1 MRAEPTVEKDGT
13 RTGVLASLT
22 EYIKDVRVEMTK
34 VSWPPRAELR
44 ESTIVVIV
52 MVVIVSIFIG
62 IVDRGL
68 SFAFEALIR
77 LLG

>member
-1 MRAEPTVEKDGT
+1 VRAEPTVEKDGT
-13 RTGVLASLT
+13 RTGVYAGLK

>member
-1 MRAEPTVEKDGT
+1 VRAEPTVEKNGA
-13 RTGVLASLT
+13 RTGVLASVK
-22 EYIKDVRVEMTK
+22 EYVKDVRVEMTK

-62 IVDRGL
+62 IVDRAL
-68 SFAFEALIR
+68 SLAFESLIR

>member
-1 MRAEPTVEKDGT
+1 MRAEPTVEKNGA
-13 RTGVLASLT
+13 RTGVFAGIS
-22 EYIKDVRVEMTK
+22 EYVKDVRVEMTK

-52 MVVIVSIFIG
+52 MVVIVSIFTG
-62 IVDRGL
+62 IVDRAL
-68 SFAFEALIR
+68 SLAFEALLR

>member
-1 MRAEPTVEKDGT
+1 MRAEPTVEKNGP
-13 RTGVLASLT
+13 RTGVFAGLT
-22 EYIKDVRVEMTK
+22 EYVKDVRVEMTK

-68 SFAFEALIR
+68 SLAFESLIR

>member
-1 MRAEPTVEKDGT
+1 MRAEPTVEKNGA
-13 RTGVLASLT
+13 RAGVFAAIT
-22 EYIKDVRVEMTK
+22 EYVKDVRVEMTK

-62 IVDRGL
+62 IVDRAL
-68 SFAFEALIR
+68 SLAFEALLR

>member
-1 MRAEPTVEKDGT
+1 MRAETTSEKTESKPGP
-13 RTGVLASLT
+13 LASLT
-22 EYIKDVRVEMTK
+22 DYVKDVRVEMTK

-52 MVVIVSIFIG
+52 MVVIMMVFIG
-62 IVDRGL
+62 IVDRAL

>member
-1 MRAEPTVEKDGT
+1 MRAEPTVEKNGAK
-13 RTGVLASLT
+13 TGVFAGIS
-22 EYIKDVRVEMTK
+22 EYVKDVRVEMTK

-62 IVDRGL
+62 LIDRAL
-68 SFAFEALIR
+68 SIAFESLIR